1 MLYLSK
7 IDEKM
12 NAEAGTTPNNLHT
25 EKPWL
30 KSYPTGVSHEINPDK
45 YRNIVELFDESVKQF
60 ANNEAFVHMDVV
72 LTYKELDKLSDHFAA
87 YLTNVVGL
95 KKGDRIAI
103 QMPNMLQFPVAMFGA
118 LKAGLTVVNT
128 NPLYTPK
135 EMKHQF
141 NDSGAVA
148 IVILANFAHSLEQII
163 KDTSIKTVIVTEIG
177 DLFPGLKK
185 HIVNLVVK
193 YVKKMVPAYNLPG
206 AIPFNSTLKE
216 GAKHKLV
223 RPTVANTDTAFL
235 QYTGGTTGVSKGATL
250 SHRNI
255 IANMEQIFGWVGTA
269 FVPGKEIVITALP
282 LYHIF
287 ALTVNCLA
295 IFKVGGKN
303 VLITNPRDMPAFMKD
318 LKKYPFTVFTGVNT
332 LFNGLMNQPDF
343 KEIDFSHLRMSLGG
357 GMAVQDAVAVRWK
370 ELTGNALLEAYGL
383 SETSPG
389 LTANPVDGSHKLGY
403 IGLPIPSTDI
413 AIADDEGNFLP
424 AGERGEIW
432 AKGPQVMSGYWNKP
446 DETANVFHNGWFKT
460 GDIGIMDEEG
470 FFKIVDRKKE
480 MVLVSGFNVYP
491 SEVENVIASHPKV
504 AEVGVIGVPD
514 DRTTEAVKAFV
525 VKKDDSLTAEEV
537 IAHCKQGLTA
547 YKCPKHV
554 EFKTELP
561 KTPVGKILR
570 RALKEEDEAKRKG

>member
-1 MLYLSK
+1 MDVESGSNSNTSQ
-7 IDEKM
+7 M
-12 NAEAGTTPNNLHT
+12 NKT
-25 EKPWL
+25 WL
-30 KSYPTGVSHEINPDK
+30 KSYPQGVPHEINPNK
-45 YRNIVELFDESVKQF
+45 YKNISELFDESVRQYT
-60 ANNEAFVHMDVV
+60 ANHAFVHMDVA
-72 LTYKELDKLSDHFAA
+72 LTYGELDKLTDDFGS

-118 LKAGLTVVNT
+118 IKAGLVVVNI

-148 IVILANFAHSLEQII
+148 IVILTNFASNLEQII
-163 KDTSIKTVIVTEIG
+163 KETSIKTVITTEIG

-185 HIVNLVVK
+185 HVVNLVVK
-193 YVKKMVPAYNLPG
+193 YVKKMVPAYNLPN
-206 AIPFNSTLKE
+206 AVKFNTALKE

-223 RPTVANTDTAFL
+223 RPAVVNTDVAFL

-255 IANMEQIFGWVGTA
+255 IANMEQIFAWVGSA
-269 FVPGKEIVITALP
+269 FIPGKEIVITALP

-343 KEIDFSHLRMSLGG
+343 KEINFSALRMSLGG
-357 GMAVQDAVAVRWK
+357 GMAVQDIVAVRWK
-370 ELTGNALLEAYGL
+370 ELTGSDLVEAYGL

-389 LTANPVDGSHKLGY
+389 LTANPVDGTHKLGY
-403 IGLPIPSTDI
+403 IGLPIPGTEVV
-413 AIADDEGNFLP
+413 IADDEGKFLP

-446 DETANVFHNGWFKT
+446 DETDNVFHDGWFKT
-460 GDIGIMDEEG
+460 GDIGVMDEDG

-504 AEVGVIGVPD
+504 LEVGVIGVPD
-514 DRTTEAVKAFV
+514 ERSTEAVKAFI
-525 VKKDDSLTAEEV
+525 VKKDQSLTVDE
-537 IAHCKQGLTA
+537 IMNYCKENLTA
-547 YKCPKHV
+547 YKCPKHIA
-554 EFKTELP
+554 FKEELP
-561 KTPVGKILR
+561 KTNVGKILR
-570 RALKEEDEAKRKG
+570 RALKEEDEANKAKA

>member
-1 MLYLSK
+1 MTTETGA
-7 IDEKM
+7 IP
-12 NAEAGTTPNNLHT
+12 NASLN
-25 EKPWL
+25 KPWL
-30 KSYPTGVSHEINPDK
+30 KSYPQGVPQEINPDK
-45 YRNIVELFDESVKQF
+45 YSSIAELFDESVRQY
-60 ANNEAFVHMDVV
+60 ANNQAFVHMDVS
-72 LTYKELDKLSDHFAA
+72 LTYKELDKLTDDFGA

-118 LKAGLTVVNT
+118 IKAGLTVVNT
-128 NPLYTPK
+128 NPLYTPH

-148 IVILANFAHSLEQII
+148 IVILANFAGSLEKII
-163 KDTSIKTVIVTEIG
+163 NETKIKTVIVTEIG

-206 AIPFNSTLKE
+206 AIKFSTAMKE
-216 GAKHKLV
+216 GANHKLV
-223 RPTVANTDTAFL
+223 RPAIANTDVAFL
-235 QYTGGTTGVSKGATL
+235 QYTGGTTGLSKGATL

-255 IANMEQIFGWVGTA
+255 IANMEQIFAWVGSA
-269 FVPGKEIVITALP
+269 FVPGKEVIITALP

-303 VLITNPRDMPAFMKD
+303 ILITNPRDMPAFMKD

-370 ELTGNALLEAYGL
+370 ELTGNHLLEAYGL

-389 LTANPVDGSHKLGY
+389 LTANPVDGTHKLGY

-413 AIADDEGNFLP
+413 AIADDDGNFLP

-432 AKGPQVMSGYWNKP
+432 AKGPQVMSGYWQKP
-446 DETANVFHNGWFKT
+446 EETDNVFQNGWFKT
-460 GDIGIMDEEG
+460 GDIGVMDEEG

-504 AEVGVIGVPD
+504 LEVGVIGVPD
-514 DRTTEAVKAFV
+514 DKSTEVVKAFV

-537 IAHCKQGLTA
+537 IAHCKANLTG
-547 YKCPKHV
+547 YKCPKYV
-554 EFKTELP
+554 AFKTELP

-570 RALKEEDEAKRKG
+570 RALKEEDEANRGK

>member
-1 MLYLSK
+1 M
-7 IDEKM
+7 
-12 NAEAGTTPNNLHT
+12 EAGATQTQNQI
-25 EKPWL
+25 ERPWL
-30 KSYPTGVSHEINPDK
+30 KSYPKNVQQEINPDK
-45 YRNIVELFDESVKQF
+45 YKNIAELFDESVRQY
-60 ANNEAFVHMDVV
+60 ADLHAFVHMDVT
-72 LTYKELDKLSDHFAA
+72 LTYKQLDKLTDDFGA
-87 YLTNVVGL
+87 YLSNVLGL

-118 LKAGLTVVNT
+118 IKAGLTVVNV
-128 NPLYTPK
+128 NPLYTPH
-135 EMKHQF
+135 ELKHQL
-141 NDSGAVA
+141 NDSGAIA
-148 IVILANFAHSLEQII
+148 IVILSNFASNLEQIVAQT
-163 KDTSIKTVIVTEIG
+163 KIKTVIVTDIG

-193 YVKKMVPAYNLPG
+193 YVKKMVPAYSLPG
-206 AIPFNSTLKE
+206 HIRFSTALSE

-223 RPTVANTDTAFL
+223 RPAVVNTDVAFL
-235 QYTGGTTGVSKGATL
+235 QYTGGTTGLSKGATL
-250 SHRNI
+250 THRNI

-269 FVPGKEIVITALP
+269 FIPGKEIIITALP

-303 VLITNPRDMPAFMKD
+303 VLITNPRDMPAFLKE
-318 LKKYPFTVFTGVNT
+318 LKKYKFTVFTGVNT
-332 LFNGLMNQPDF
+332 LFNGLMNQPEF
-343 KEIDFSHLRMSLGG
+343 KTFDFSQLRMSLGG
-357 GMAVQDAVAVRWK
+357 GMAVQDIVATRWK
-370 ELTGNALLEAYGL
+370 EMTGSDLVEAYGL

-389 LTANPVDGSHKLGY
+389 LTANPVDGTHKLGY
-403 IGLPIPSTDI
+403 IGLPIPSTEVV
-413 AIADDEGNFLP
+413 IADDEGNFLP

-432 AKGPQVMSGYWNKP
+432 ARGPQVMSGYWQKP
-446 DETANVFHNGWFKT
+446 EETANVFHNDWFKT

-504 AEVGVIGVPD
+504 LEVGVIGVPD
-514 DRTTEAVKAFV
+514 DKTSEAVKAFV
-525 VKKDDSLTAEEV
+525 VKKDDSLTVEEV
-537 IAHCKQGLTA
+537 IAHCKQNLTA

-570 RALKEEDEAKRKG
+570 RALKEADQANKK

>member
-1 MLYLSK
+1 MT
-7 IDEKM
+7 IEGATTF
-12 NAEAGTTPNNLHT
+12 NATQFD
-25 EKPWL
+25 KPWL
-30 KSYPTGVSHEINPDK
+30 KSYPQGVPQEINPEK
-45 YRNIVELFDESVKQF
+45 YKNISELFDESVKQY
-60 ANNEAFVHMDVV
+60 ASNQAFVHMDVA
-72 LTYKELDKLSDHFAA
+72 LTYKELDKLTDDFGA
-87 YLTNVVGL
+87 YLSNVVGL

-103 QMPNMLQFPVAMFGA
+103 QMPNMLQFPIAMFGA
-118 LKAGLTVVNT
+118 IKAGLVVVNI

-148 IVILANFAHSLEQII
+148 IVILTNFASNLEQII
-163 KDTSIKTVIVTEIG
+163 KETNIKTVITTEIG

-185 HIVNLVVK
+185 HLVNLVVK

-206 AIPFNSTLKE
+206 EIKFNTALKE

-223 RPTVANTDTAFL
+223 RPPVASADVAFL

-255 IANMEQIFGWVGTA
+255 ISNMEQIFAWVGSA
-269 FVPGKEIVITALP
+269 FIPGKEIIITALP

-303 VLITNPRDMPAFMKD
+303 ILITNPRDMPAFMKD

-343 KEIDFSHLRMSLGG
+343 KEIDFSTLRMSLGG
-357 GMAVQDAVAVRWK
+357 GMAVQDVVAVRWK
-370 ELTGNALLEAYGL
+370 ELTGSDLLEAYGL

-403 IGLPIPSTDI
+403 IGLPIPSTEVV
-413 AIADDEGNFLP
+413 IADDEGKFLP

-432 AKGPQVMSGYWNKP
+432 AKGPQVMSGYWNKA
-446 DETANVFHNGWFKT
+446 DETANVFQDGWFKT
-460 GDIGIMDEEG
+460 GDIGVMDEQG

-504 AEVGVIGVPD
+504 LEVGVIGVPD
-514 DRTTEAVKAFV
+514 DRSTEAVKAFI
-525 VKKDDSLTAEEV
+525 VKKDDSLTADEI
-537 IAHCKQGLTA
+537 IAYCKENLTA

-554 EFKTELP
+554 AFKTELP
-561 KTPVGKILR
+561 KTNVGKILR
-570 RALKEEDEAKRKG
+570 RALKEEDEAAKA

>member
-1 MLYLSK
+1 
-7 IDEKM
+7 M
-12 NAEAGTTPNNLHT
+12 NIEAGSVQDNIRL

-30 KSYPTGVSHEINPDK
+30 KSYPKGVKHEIDPDK
-45 YRNIVELFDESVKQF
+45 YKSIVELFDESVRQY
-60 ANNEAFVHMDVV
+60 ANLEAFVHMDVS
-72 LTYKELDKLSDHFAA
+72 LTYNQLDKLSDDFAS
-87 YLTNVVGL
+87 YLTNVAGL

-103 QMPNMLQFPVAMFGA
+103 QMPNMLQFPVAMFGSV
-118 LKAGLTVVNT
+118 KAGLIVVNT

-148 IVILANFAHSLEQII
+148 IVILSNFANNLEEII
-163 KDTSIKTVIVTEIG
+163 KDTQIKTVIVTEIG
-177 DLFPGLKK
+177 DLFPVVKK
-185 HIVNLVVK
+185 LLVNFVVK
-193 YVKKMVPAYNLPG
+193 YVKKMVPPFNLPG
-206 AIPFNSTLKE
+206 AILFNTALKE
-216 GAKHKLV
+216 GAQHTLV
-223 RPTVANTDTAFL
+223 RPNIVNTDVAFL

-255 IANMEQIFGWVGTA
+255 IANMEQIFGWVGSA
-269 FVPGKEIVITALP
+269 FVPGKEIVMTALP

-303 VLITNPRDMPAFMKD
+303 ILITNPRDMPSFLKE
-318 LKKYPFTVFTGVNT
+318 LKKYPITVFTGVNT
-332 LFNGLMNQPDF
+332 LFNGLMNQPEF
-343 KEIDFSHLRMSLGG
+343 KNINLKSLRMSLGG
-357 GMAVQDAVAVRWK
+357 GMAVQDTVATRWK
-370 ELTGNALLEAYGL
+370 QMTGSDLLEAYGL

-389 LTANPVDGSHKLGY
+389 LTANPVDGSHKLGF
-403 IGLPIPSTDI
+403 IGLPIPSTDVV
-413 AIADDEGNFLP
+413 IADDEGNFLP

-446 DETANVFHNGWFKT
+446 EETANVFKDGWFKT

-491 SEVENVIASHPKV
+491 SEVENVIAAHPKV
-504 AEVGVIGVPD
+504 GEVGVIGVPD
-514 DRTTEAVKAFV
+514 DKTTEAVKAFI
-525 VKKDDSLTAEEV
+525 VKKDDSLTVEEV
-537 IAHCKQGLTA
+537 IAHCKQALTA

-561 KTPVGKILR
+561 KSPVGKILR
-570 RALKEEDEAKRKG
+570 RTLKEEDEAKR

>member
-1 MLYLSK
+1 
-7 IDEKM
+7 M
-12 NAEAGTTPNNLHT
+12 NIETGSATNTAQL

-30 KSYPTGVSHEINPDK
+30 KSYPKGVPHEINPDK
-45 YRNIVELFDESVKQF
+45 YKNIVELFDESVRQY
-60 ANNEAFVHMDVV
+60 AASTAFVHMDVS
-72 LTYKELDKLSDHFAA
+72 LSYQQLDKLSNDFAA
-87 YLTNVVGL
+87 YLTNVAGL

-118 LKAGLTVVNT
+118 LKAGLVVVNT

-135 EMKHQF
+135 EMEHQF

-148 IVILANFAHSLEQII
+148 IVILANFASNLEQVVQ
-163 KDTSIKTVIVTEIG
+163 KTKIKTIIVTEIG

-193 YVKKMVPAYNLPG
+193 YVKKMVPAYSLPS
-206 AIPFNSTLKE
+206 AISFSTVLKE
-216 GAKHKLV
+216 GAKHKLT
-223 RPTVANTDTAFL
+223 RPQIANTDTAFL
-235 QYTGGTTGVSKGATL
+235 QYTGGTTGLSKGATL

-255 IANMEQIFGWVGTA
+255 IANMEQIFAWVGSA
-269 FVPGKEIVITALP
+269 FVPGKEIIITALP

-357 GMAVQDAVAVRWK
+357 GMAVQDAVAIRWK
-370 ELTGNALLEAYGL
+370 ELTGNHLLEAYGL

-403 IGLPIPSTDI
+403 IGLPIPSTEI
-413 AIADDEGNFLP
+413 VIADDNGNFLP

-432 AKGPQVMSGYWNKP
+432 AKGPQVMSGYWNKQ

-504 AEVGVIGVPD
+504 LEVGVIGVPD
-514 DRTTEAVKAFV
+514 EKSTEAVKAFV
-525 VKKDDSLTAEEV
+525 VKKDPSLTAEEV

-547 YKCPKHV
+547 YKCPKYV
-554 EFKTELP
+554 EFKDELP
-561 KTPVGKILR
+561 KTNVGKILR
-570 RALKEEDEAKRKG
+570 RALKEADEATRKK